1 MWSRYNAR
9 EYYER
14 LPELKQAMDQIST
27 GFFSPKEP
35 ELFKDIVN
43 MLMNHDR
50 WVLKSSV
57 VCIKPDL
64 LPFKKKFA
72 FTCVA
77 YTGTSNFCLYIR
89 ETCCGFILKFY
100 PNKSIK
106 FITILCNNYQIYLCF
121 SRFIG
126 GVWLLFFSL
135 RFKVFADY
143 EAYISCQEKVNELY
157 RVSWDV
163 WIFTG
168 G

>member
-64 LPFKKKFA
+64 LPFKKLHLL
-72 FTCVA
+72 VW
-77 YTGTSNFCLYIR
+77 LIQVHLIL
-89 ETCCGFILKFY
+89 FIHKGNLLRVYLKFY

-106 FITILCNNYQIYLCF
+106 FITILCNNYQIIYALVVLVEVSDFCF
-121 SRFIG
+121 SLSGSRC
-126 GVWLLFFSL
+126 LQTM
-135 RFKVFADY
+135 KH
-143 EAYISCQEKVNELY
+143 ISAVKKKLMNSTGWVE
-157 RVSWDV
+157 DV